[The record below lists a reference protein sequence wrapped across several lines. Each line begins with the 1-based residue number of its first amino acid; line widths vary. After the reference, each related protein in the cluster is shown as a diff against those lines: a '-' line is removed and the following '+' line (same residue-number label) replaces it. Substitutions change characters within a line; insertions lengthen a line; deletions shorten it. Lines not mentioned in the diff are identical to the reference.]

1 MKKFLLFTT
10 GVVVGILVE
19 KKMKKLKSKYDVE
32 IKFTKKAEKD

>member
-19 KKMKKLKSKYDVE
+19 KKMKKLKGKYD
-32 IKFTKKAEKD
+32 IKIEFIKKADKE